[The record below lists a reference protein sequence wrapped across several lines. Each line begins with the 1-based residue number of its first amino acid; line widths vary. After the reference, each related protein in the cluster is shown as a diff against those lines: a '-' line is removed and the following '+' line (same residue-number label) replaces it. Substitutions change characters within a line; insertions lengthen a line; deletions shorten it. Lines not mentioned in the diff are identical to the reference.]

1 MTEDEQKALE
11 DLRSSVD
18 TSQFSNKPYMRKIS
32 KDWGHEIHFVPDGLS
47 YMGKILH
54 LDEGSRTSLQA
65 HDKKQESWYFGGGNP
80 ILLIENTDGEM
91 QEIHLQDGEG
101 YTCMIGQKHRLMGG
115 KGGGVFIE
123 VSTPEDGN
131 TFRLEDDYN
140 RTTETEDSRQK
151 RNQDGKN

>member
-1 MTEDEQKALE
+1 
-11 DLRSSVD
+11 
-18 TSQFSNKPYMRKIS
+18 
-32 KDWGHEIHFVPDGLS
+32 
-47 YMGKILH
+47 
-54 LDEGSRTSLQA
+54 
-65 HDKKQESWYFGGGNP
+65 
-80 ILLIENTDGEM
+80 
-91 QEIHLQDGEG
+91 
-101 YTCMIGQKHRLMGG
+101 MGG